1 MESQKGILSID
12 LGTTYLAEID
22 FFFFFFFLESVE
34 KKLKV
39 G

>member
-1 MESQKGILSID
+1 MESQKGILSVD
-12 LGTTYLAEID
+12 LGTTYLAEIELL
-22 FFFFFFFLESVE
+22 FFFPESVE